1 VPRPPET
8 GRGRSVLFMVA
19 LGLLGARVAA
29 AAEVAVV
36 KSSDAVAWRP
46 TLDAL
51 HRMAIGHTLT
61 EYDLRGDRTL
71 GEKVVSGLKGHAAA
85 LVAMGPLAAQL
96 CRELLPD
103 LPLVFCMVQDPARVG
118 LNPGPNLTGVSFN
131 IPPRNQLAAFR
142 IVYPRAGRL
151 GILYN
156 EANTGRLVAEA
167 QKAAVLVRLALQAKS
182 IGTERDVPVAL
193 RALLSGPDEVDAIWL
208 MPEPLLLSEESRRYL
223 FAETLKAG
231 KPVYSFSASLVAEG
245 ALASNGPDFVSI
257 GEQAGE
263 LVKRLLAGERHIEL
277 LVPRAELV
285 INTKIASKLK
295 ITIPPE
301 ALQAARRF

>member
-1 VPRPPET
+1 MRPPPEKA
-8 GRGRSVLFMVA
+8 RGWSALVAVA
-19 LGLLGARVAA
+19 LALSGAHGAA
-29 AAEVAVV
+29 AAEIAVV

-51 HRMAIGHTLT
+51 HREAIGHTLT
-61 EYDLRGDRTL
+61 EYDLRGDRAQ

-103 LPLVFCMVQDPARVG
+103 LPMVFCMVQDPARLS

-151 GILYN
+151 GIIYS

-167 QKAAVLVRLALQAKS
+167 QKAASLVRLALQAKA
-182 IGTERDVPVAL
+182 ITAERDVPVAL
-193 RALLSGPDEVDAIWL
+193 RALLSGPEEVDAIWL

-231 KPVYSFSASLVAEG
+231 KPVYSFSPALVAEG

-263 LVKRLLAGERHIEL
+263 LVKRLLSGERHIEM